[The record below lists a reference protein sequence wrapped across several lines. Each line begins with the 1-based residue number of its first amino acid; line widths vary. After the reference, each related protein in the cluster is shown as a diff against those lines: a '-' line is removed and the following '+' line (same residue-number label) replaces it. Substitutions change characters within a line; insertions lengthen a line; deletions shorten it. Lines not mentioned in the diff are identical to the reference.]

1 MTDKDNSVGY
11 KRPPRHTRF
20 KKGKSGNPRGRPGGS
35 LNLGFKLE
43 KVAPALVTVTES
55 GKRKTLSK
63 VDVALRR
70 LVNNAAEGDRTPLSY
85 SSNYSKRRATK
96 VKQKPHRSSLL
107 PKRTLGCDEKKKL
120 T

>member
-35 LNLGFKLE
+35 LNLGSKLE
-43 KVAPALVTVTES
+43 KAASALVTVTES

-70 LVNNAAEGDRTPLSY
+70 LVNNAAEGDRQALKLLVQLLQTSGDESKAETPPIIVITETDARL
-85 SSNYSKRRATK
+85 
-96 VKQKPHRSSLL
+96 
-107 PKRTLGCDEKKKL
+107 
-120 T
+120 